1 MKGKAY
7 PYKGHQWRDVILKG
21 METLNKHNW
30 FPFCTFIIGL
40 PGETDADTKESLDLL
55 YDLRHAKGTFVPTF
69 FVPLEDTRM
78 KKKEGAKLLD
88 MTDLQW
94 EFFFTCWKYNL
105 EFWYRGSRANAKF
118 SLGVPIYYNMLG
130 KKLFGRQI
138 KYPLA
143 RFAGVPDRFIRKHM
157 YLDFTGYKRNRKG
170 MDPFE
175 KEILPA
181 FTSVREKG
189 LNMIDATEL
198 HYVKPPAAV
207 PAEPVHASG
216 D

>member
-1 MKGKAY
+1 M
-7 PYKGHQWRDVILKG
+7 
-21 METLNKHNW
+21 
-30 FPFCTFIIGL
+30 
-40 PGETDADTKESLDLL
+40 
-55 YDLRHAKGTFVPTF
+55 
-69 FVPLEDTRM
+69 
-78 KKKEGAKLLD
+78 
-88 MTDLQW
+88 
-94 EFFFTCWKYNL
+94 
-105 EFWYRGSRANAKF
+105 
-118 SLGVPIYYNMLG
+118 PIYYNMLG

-175 KEILPA
+175 KEIVPG

-198 HYVKPPAAV
+198 HYIKPPAA

-216 D
+216 DWSRSD